1 MFCKKNL
8 IKMYTRIASN
18 LFLSRLN
25 ADFSLSSLS
34 IWPFWHFPALG
45 YLWGQN
51 RKLKGKKKKKNTTNK
66 RTCNLKFGLVFWQPL
81 TTHPPKWHW
90 SISLGH
96 ENMSLNSRYE
106 ISIYSFWW
114 LSKDVWTFPLLWS
127 NKKKTPHKKPLTSLT
142 IQFYIKHR
150 ELKLYLLFPRLLF
163 LLF

>member
-1 MFCKKNL
+1 MQISVFPV
-8 IKMYTRIASN
+8 
-18 LFLSRLN
+18 FLS
-25 ADFSLSSLS
+25 DLSGTSQHWA
-34 IWPFWHFPALG
+34 I
-45 YLWGQN
+45 YE
-51 RKLKGKKKKKNTTNK
+51 GKIENWREKKKKNTTNK

-114 LSKDVWTFPLLWS
+114 LSKDIWTFPLLWS